1 MSDIQLNEKNVKG
14 RKIRLSPTVIIFS
27 IIGLILILTALL
39 APWVAPHDPNV
50 GVLDN
55 RLLPPV
61 WQEGGR
67 SDFPL
72 GTDTLGRDIL
82 SRIIFGARTTLSV
95 CALVVIIAG
104 TLGTLLGI
112 IAGYIGGWADIII
125 MRAVDLVFSLPAILL
140 ALLLGAIFGPSFQ
153 ILVMIISF
161 TLWAGYAR
169 MARAETLKVKEFDFI
184 ALAKIAGCSRA
195 SIMTRHI
202 FPNVVSPIIILAT
215 LQVGTIVI
223 VEASLS
229 FLGVGIP
236 PPTADWG
243 SMVSEGRSYI
253 VTAWW
258 LCIIPGIAIALTV
271 LTFNLLGDAL
281 NDWLNPLIHRR

>member
-1 MSDIQLNEKNVKG
+1 MNNSLALPLPKKNK
-14 RKIRLSPTVIIFS
+14 KIRLSPTVMIFS
-27 IIGLILILTALL
+27 TIGLLLILMAIL
-39 APWVAPHDPNV
+39 APWLGLHNPNV
-50 GVLDN
+50 GILDN
-55 RLLPPV
+55 RLKPPF
-61 WQEGGR
+61 WQSGG
-67 SDFPL
+67 SLEFPL

-82 SRIIFGARTTLSV
+82 TRIIYGARTTLSI

-104 TLGTLLGI
+104 SIGTFLGI

-125 MRAVDLVFSLPAILL
+125 MRAVDLIYSLPAILL
-140 ALLLGAIFGPSFQ
+140 ALLLGAIFGPSLQ
-153 ILVMIISF
+153 ILIFIISF

-169 MARAETLKVKEFDFI
+169 MARAETLKVREFDYI
-184 ALAKIAGCSRA
+184 GLAKIAGCSKA
-195 SIMTRHI
+195 SIMWHHVL
-202 FPNVVSPIIILAT
+202 PNIISPIIILAT
-215 LQVGTIVI
+215 LQIGTIVI

-229 FLGVGIP
+229 FLGVGVP

-243 SMVSEGRSYI
+243 SMVSEGRSFI

-258 LCIIPGIAIALTV
+258 LCIIPGVAIALTV

>member
-1 MSDIQLNEKNVKG
+1 MNDSLVLTPPAK
-14 RKIRLSPTVIIFS
+14 RKRIHLSPTVMIFS
-27 IIGLILILTALL
+27 TIGIILILIAIL
-39 APWVAPHDPNV
+39 APWLGLHNPNV
-50 GVLDN
+50 GALDN
-55 RLLPPV
+55 RLKPPF
-61 WQEGGR
+61 WQSGG
-67 SDFPL
+67 SLEFPL

-82 SRIIFGARTTLSV
+82 TRIIYGARTTLSI
-95 CALVVIIAG
+95 CALVVVIAG
-104 TLGTLLGI
+104 SIGTFLGI

-125 MRAVDLVFSLPAILL
+125 MRAVDLVYSLPAILL

-153 ILVMIISF
+153 ILIFIISF

-169 MARAETLKVKEFDFI
+169 MARAETLKVRGFDYI
-184 ALAKIAGCSRA
+184 ALAKIAGLSQA
-195 SIMTRHI
+195 KIMLRHI
-202 FPNVVSPIIILAT
+202 LPNVISPIIILAT
-215 LQVGTIVI
+215 LQIGTIVI

-243 SMVSEGRSYI
+243 SMVSEGRSFI

-258 LCIIPGIAIALTV
+258 LCIIPGVAIALTV

>member
-1 MSDIQLNEKNVKG
+1 MRI
-14 RKIRLSPTVIIFS
+14 SPTMIIFS
-27 IIGLILILTALL
+27 SVGLILVLMAIFAPWL
-39 APWVAPHDPNV
+39 APYKPNV
-50 GVLDN
+50 GALDN
-55 RLLPPV
+55 RLMPPF
-61 WQEGGR
+61 WQQGG
-67 SDFPL
+67 STDFLL

-104 TLGTLLGI
+104 SLGTFLGI
-112 IAGYIGGWADIII
+112 IAGYLGGWFDIII
-125 MRAVDLVFSLPAILL
+125 MRAVDLVYSLPVILL

-153 ILVMIISF
+153 ILVFIVSS

-195 SIMTRHI
+195 SIMMRHI

-236 PPTADWG
+236 PPTPDWG
-243 SMVSEGRSYI
+243 SMVAEGRSFI

-258 LCIIPGIAIALTV
+258 LCIIPGFAIALTV
-271 LTFNLLGDAL
+271 LTFNLLGDSL
-281 NDWLNPLIHRR
+281 NDLLNPLIHRR

>member
-1 MSDIQLNEKNVKG
+1 MDDSLESTKPIKI
-14 RKIRLSPTVIIFS
+14 RKTRLSPTVIIFS
-27 IIGLILILTALL
+27 IVGLILILTAIL
-39 APWVAPHDPNV
+39 APWIAPHNPNV
-50 GVLDN
+50 GELDN
-55 RLLPPV
+55 RLIPPV
-61 WQEGGR
+61 WQEGGNIN
-67 SDFPL
+67 FLL

-82 SRIIFGARTTLSV
+82 SRIIYGARTTLSI

-104 TLGTLLGI
+104 SLGTFLGI

-140 ALLLGAIFGPSFQ
+140 ALLLSAIFGPSFQ
-153 ILVMIISF
+153 ILVLIISF

-169 MARAETLKVKEFDFI
+169 MARAKTLKVKEFDFI

-195 SIMTRHI
+195 SIMMRHI
-202 FPNVVSPIIILAT
+202 LPNVISPIIILAT

-243 SMVSEGRSYI
+243 SMVSEGRSFI

-258 LCIIPGIAIALTV
+258 LCIIPGFAIALTV

-281 NDWLNPLIHRR
+281 NDRLNPLIHRR

>member
-1 MSDIQLNEKNVKG
+1 MRI
-14 RKIRLSPTVIIFS
+14 SPTMTIFS
-27 IIGLILILTALL
+27 IVGLILVLTAIL
-39 APWVAPHDPNV
+39 APWIAPYNPNV
-50 GVLDN
+50 GALDN
-55 RLLPPV
+55 RLLPPF

-67 SDFPL
+67 TDFLL

-82 SRIIFGARTTLSV
+82 SRIIYGTRTTLSV

-104 TLGTLLGI
+104 SLGTFLGI
-112 IAGYIGGWADIII
+112 IAGYLGGWFDIII
-125 MRAVDLVFSLPAILL
+125 MRAVDLVYSLPAILL

-153 ILVMIISF
+153 ILVFIVSS

-195 SIMTRHI
+195 SIMMRHI

-236 PPTADWG
+236 PPTPDWG
-243 SMVSEGRSYI
+243 SMVAEGRSFI

-258 LCIIPGIAIALTV
+258 LCIIPGFAIALTV
-271 LTFNLLGDAL
+271 LTFNLLGDTL
-281 NDWLNPLIHRR
+281 NDLLNPLIHRR

>member
-1 MSDIQLNEKNVKG
+1 MNKSLVLTQVAG
-14 RKIRLSPTVIIFS
+14 RKKIHVSPTIVLVSIVGLLLIIS
-27 IIGLILILTALL
+27 AAL
-39 APWVAPHDPNV
+39 APWIAPHNPNV
-50 GVLDN
+50 GELDN

-61 WQEGGR
+61 WQEGGN
-67 SDFPL
+67 SNFVL

-82 SRIIFGARTTLSV
+82 SRIIYGARTTLSV
-95 CALVVIIAG
+95 CALVVVIAG
-104 TLGTLLGI
+104 GIGTFLGI

-125 MRAVDLVFSLPAILL
+125 MRVVDLVFSLPAILL
-140 ALLLGAIFGPSFQ
+140 ALLLAAIFGPSFQ
-153 ILVMIISF
+153 ILVFIISF
-161 TLWAGYAR
+161 TLWGNYAR

-184 ALAKIAGCSRA
+184 ALAKIAGCSRI
-195 SIMTRHI
+195 SIMMRHVL
-202 FPNVVSPIIILAT
+202 PNVLSPIIILAT

-229 FLGVGIP
+229 FLGVGVP

-258 LCIIPGIAIALTV
+258 LCIIPGVAIALTV
-271 LTFNLLGDAL
+271 LAFNLLGDAL
-281 NDWLNPLIHRR
+281 NDRLNPLIHRR

>member
-1 MSDIQLNEKNVKG
+1 
-14 RKIRLSPTVIIFS
+14 
-27 IIGLILILTALL
+27 L
-39 APWVAPHDPNV
+39 APWIAPHDPNV

-55 RLLPPV
+55 RLKPPF
-61 WQEGGR
+61 WQDGG
-67 SDFPL
+67 SAEFPL

-104 TLGTLLGI
+104 SLGTFLGI
-112 IAGYIGGWADIII
+112 ISGYIGGWADIII
-125 MRAVDLVFSLPAILL
+125 MRAVDLVYSLPAILL
-140 ALLLGAIFGPSFQ
+140 ALLLAAIFGPSFLL
-153 ILVMIISF
+153 LVLIVSF

-169 MARAETLKVKEFDFI
+169 MARAETLKVREFDFI
-184 ALAKIAGCSRA
+184 ALAKIAGASRA
-195 SIMTRHI
+195 SIMATHI
-202 FPNVVSPIIILAT
+202 LPNIIGPIIILAT
-215 LQVGTIVI
+215 LQVGSIVI

-229 FLGVGIP
+229 FLGAGVP

-243 SMVSEGRSYI
+243 SMVSEGRSFI

-258 LCIIPGIAIALTV
+258 LCIIPGFAIALTV

-281 NDWLNPLIHRR
+281 NDLLNPLIHRR

>member
-1 MSDIQLNEKNVKG
+1 M
-14 RKIRLSPTVIIFS
+14 
-27 IIGLILILTALL
+27 
-39 APWVAPHDPNV
+39 APWIAPHTPNI
-50 GVLDN
+50 GILDN
-55 RLLPPV
+55 RLLPPF
-61 WQEGGR
+61 WQKGGTTE
-67 SDFPL
+67 FLL

-82 SRIIFGARTTLSV
+82 SRILYGARTTLSV
-95 CALVVIIAG
+95 CALVVILAG
-104 TLGTLLGI
+104 SMGTCLGI
-112 IAGYIGGWADIII
+112 LAGYLGGWYDIII
-125 MRAVDLVFSLPAILL
+125 MRAVDLAFSLPAILL
-140 ALLLGAIFGPSFQ
+140 ALLLGTIFGPSFQ
-153 ILVMIISF
+153 ILVFIISF

-169 MARAETLKVKEFDFI
+169 MARAETLKIKGFDFI
-184 ALAKIAGCSRA
+184 SLAKIAGCSRA
-195 SIMTRHI
+195 KIMIRHI
-202 FPNVVSPIIILAT
+202 LPNIISPLIILAT

-258 LCIIPGIAIALTV
+258 ICIIPGVAVALTV
-271 LTFNLLGDAL
+271 LTFNLLGDTL

>member
-1 MSDIQLNEKNVKG
+1 MENSLALVQSKKSKRRRLN
-14 RKIRLSPTVIIFS
+14 PTVIIFS
-27 IIGLILILTALL
+27 TIGIILILIAIL
-39 APWVAPHDPNV
+39 APWIGLHNPNV
-50 GVLDN
+50 GALDN
-55 RLLPPV
+55 RLKPPF
-61 WQEGGR
+61 WQSGG
-67 SDFPL
+67 SLEFPL

-82 SRIIFGARTTLSV
+82 TRIIFGARTTLSV
-95 CALVVIIAG
+95 CALVVVIAG
-104 TLGTLLGI
+104 TIGTFLGI

-125 MRAVDLVFSLPAILL
+125 MRAVDLVYSLPAILL

-153 ILVMIISF
+153 ILIFIISF

-169 MARAETLKVKEFDFI
+169 MARAETLKVRGFDYI
-184 ALAKIAGCSRA
+184 ALAKIAGCSQE
-195 SIMTRHI
+195 SIMLRHVL
-202 FPNVVSPIIILAT
+202 PNIISPIIILAT
-215 LQVGTIVI
+215 LQIGTIVI

-258 LCIIPGIAIALTV
+258 LCIIPGVAIALTV

>member
-1 MSDIQLNEKNVKG
+1 MSNELPIKMPGKG
-14 RKIRLSPTVIIFS
+14 RKRHLSPTMIIFS
-27 IIGLILILTALL
+27 IVGLVLLLTATL
-39 APWVAPHDPNV
+39 APWIAPHNPNV
-50 GVLDN
+50 GILYD
-55 RLLPPV
+55 RLKPPF
-61 WQEGGR
+61 WQKGG
-67 SDFPL
+67 SLEFPL
-72 GTDTLGRDIL
+72 GTDTLGRDVL
-82 SRIIFGARTTLSV
+82 SRLIYGARTTLSV
-95 CALVVIIAG
+95 CALVVVIAG
-104 TLGTLLGI
+104 SLGTFLGI
-112 IAGYIGGWADIII
+112 IAGYLGSWFDIII
-125 MRAVDLVFSLPAILL
+125 MRAVDLVFSLPAVLL
-140 ALLLGAIFGPSFQ
+140 ALLLGAIFGPSFE
-153 ILVMIISF
+153 ILVFIISF

-169 MARAETLKVKEFDFI
+169 MARAETLKVKGFDFI
-184 ALAKIAGCSRA
+184 SLAKVAGCSRS
-195 SIMTRHI
+195 SIMARHI
-202 FPNVVSPIIILAT
+202 FPNVLSPIIILAT

-243 SMVSEGRSYI
+243 SMVSDGRSYI

>member
-1 MSDIQLNEKNVKG
+1 MNDSIPVVEPVTV

-27 IIGLILILTALL
+27 FIGLVLILMAIL
-39 APWVAPHDPNV
+39 APWIAPHNPNV
-50 GVLDN
+50 GELDN
-55 RLLPPV
+55 RLKPPF
-61 WQEGGR
+61 WQMGGNK
-67 SDFPL
+67 DFPL

-82 SRIIFGARTTLSV
+82 SRIIYGARTTLSV

-104 TLGTLLGI
+104 SLGTFLGI

-153 ILVMIISF
+153 ILVVIISS

-169 MARAETLKVKEFDFI
+169 MARAETLKVKGFDFI

-195 SIMTRHI
+195 SIMMRHI
-202 FPNVVSPIIILAT
+202 LPNVISPIIILAT
-215 LQVGTIVI
+215 LQVGMIVI

-243 SMVSEGRSYI
+243 SMVSEGRSFI

>member
-1 MSDIQLNEKNVKG
+1 MNNTLEITQVTKKK
-14 RKIRLSPTVIIFS
+14 KIRLSPTVILFCIVGLLL
-27 IIGLILILTALL
+27 IISAFL
-39 APWVAPHDPNV
+39 APWISPHNPNV
-50 GVLDN
+50 GELDN

-61 WQEGGR
+61 WQEGGNP
-67 SDFPL
+67 SFLL

-82 SRIIFGARTTLSV
+82 SRIIYGARTTLSV
-95 CALVVIIAG
+95 CALVVVIAG
-104 TLGTLLGI
+104 SIGTLLGI
-112 IAGYIGGWADIII
+112 IAGYVGGWADIII

-140 ALLLGAIFGPSFQ
+140 ALLLAAIFGPSFQ
-153 ILVMIISF
+153 ILVFIISF
-161 TLWAGYAR
+161 TLWGSYAR
-169 MARAETLKVKEFDFI
+169 MSRAETLKVKEFDFI
-184 ALAKIAGCSRA
+184 ALAKIAGCSRTK
-195 SIMTRHI
+195 IMMRHVL
-202 FPNVVSPIIILAT
+202 PNVLSPIIILAT

-229 FLGVGIP
+229 FLGVGVP

-258 LCIIPGIAIALTV
+258 LCIIPGFAIALTV
-271 LTFNLLGDAL
+271 LSFNLMGDAL

>member
-1 MSDIQLNEKNVKG
+1 MDDSLESAIPIKI
-14 RKIRLSPTVIIFS
+14 RKTRLSPTVIIFS
-27 IIGLILILTALL
+27 IVGLILILTAIL
-39 APWVAPHDPNV
+39 APWIAPHNPNV
-50 GVLDN
+50 GELDN
-55 RLLPPV
+55 RLIPPV
-61 WQEGGR
+61 WQEGGNIN
-67 SDFPL
+67 FLL

-82 SRIIFGARTTLSV
+82 SRIIYGARTTLSI

-104 TLGTLLGI
+104 SLGTFLGI
-112 IAGYIGGWADIII
+112 IAGYVGGWADIII

-140 ALLLGAIFGPSFQ
+140 ALLLSAIFGPSFQ
-153 ILVMIISF
+153 ILVLIISF

-195 SIMTRHI
+195 SIMMRHI
-202 FPNVVSPIIILAT
+202 LPNVISPIIILAT

-243 SMVSEGRSYI
+243 SMVSEGRSFI

-258 LCIIPGIAIALTV
+258 LCIIPGFAIALTV

-281 NDWLNPLIHRR
+281 NDRLNPLIHRR

>member
-1 MSDIQLNEKNVKG
+1 MNDSVTLIKPIKL
-14 RKIRLSPTVIIFS
+14 RKRSLGPTVIIFS
-27 IIGLILILTALL
+27 VIGLILILTSVL
-39 APWVAPHDPNV
+39 APWIAPHNPNV
-50 GVLDN
+50 GQLDN
-55 RLLPPV
+55 RLIPPV
-61 WQEGGR
+61 WQVGGNPN
-67 SDFPL
+67 FLL

-82 SRIIFGARTTLSV
+82 SRIIYGARTTLSI

-104 TLGTLLGI
+104 SLGTFLGI
-112 IAGYIGGWADIII
+112 IAGYIGGWADTII

-140 ALLLGAIFGPSFQ
+140 ALLLSAIFGPSFQ
-153 ILVMIISF
+153 ILVFIISF

-195 SIMTRHI
+195 SIMTRHVL
-202 FPNVVSPIIILAT
+202 PNVISPLIILAT

-229 FLGVGIP
+229 FLGVGVP

-243 SMVSEGRSYI
+243 SMVSEGRSFI

-258 LCIIPGIAIALTV
+258 LCIIPGFAIALTV

>member
-1 MSDIQLNEKNVKG
+1 MNNSPALTQPKKLKKIHLN
-14 RKIRLSPTVIIFS
+14 PTVMIFS
-27 IIGLILILTALL
+27 TVGIILILIAIL
-39 APWVAPHDPNV
+39 APWLGLHNPNV
-50 GVLDN
+50 GALDN
-55 RLLPPV
+55 RLKPPF
-61 WQEGGR
+61 WQNGG
-67 SDFPL
+67 SLEFPL

-82 SRIIFGARTTLSV
+82 TRIIYGARTTLSV

-104 TLGTLLGI
+104 SIGTFLGI

-125 MRAVDLVFSLPAILL
+125 MRAVDLVYSLPAILL

-153 ILVMIISF
+153 ILIFIISF

-169 MARAETLKVKEFDFI
+169 MARAETLKVRCFDYI
-184 ALAKIAGCSRA
+184 ALAKIAGCSQTN
-195 SIMTRHI
+195 IMFRHVL
-202 FPNVVSPIIILAT
+202 PNVVSPIIILAT

-243 SMVSEGRSYI
+243 SMVSEGRSFI

-258 LCIIPGIAIALTV
+258 LCIIPGVAIALTV

>member
-1 MSDIQLNEKNVKG
+1 MNDSLVLTQPVKG
-14 RKIRLSPTVIIFS
+14 KKIHLSPTVVIFS
-27 IIGLILILTALL
+27 TVGIILILIAIL
-39 APWVAPHDPNV
+39 APWLGLHNPNV
-50 GVLDN
+50 GALDN
-55 RLLPPV
+55 RLKPPF
-61 WQEGGR
+61 WQSGG
-67 SDFPL
+67 SLEFPL

-82 SRIIFGARTTLSV
+82 TRIIYGARTTLSI
-95 CALVVIIAG
+95 CALVVVIAG
-104 TLGTLLGI
+104 SIGTFLGI

-125 MRAVDLVFSLPAILL
+125 MRAVDLVYSLPAILL

-153 ILVMIISF
+153 ILIFIISF

-169 MARAETLKVKEFDFI
+169 MARAETLKVRGFDYI
-184 ALAKIAGCSRA
+184 ALAKIAGLSQA
-195 SIMTRHI
+195 KIMLRHI
-202 FPNVVSPIIILAT
+202 LPNVISPIIILAT
-215 LQVGTIVI
+215 LQIGTIVI

-243 SMVSEGRSYI
+243 SMVAEGRSYI

-258 LCIIPGIAIALTV
+258 LCIIPGVAIALTV

>member
-1 MSDIQLNEKNVKG
+1 MNNSLALTPSKKG
-14 RKIRLSPTVIIFS
+14 KKMHLSPTVVIFS
-27 IIGLILILTALL
+27 TVGIILILIAIL
-39 APWVAPHDPNV
+39 APWLGLHNPNV
-50 GVLDN
+50 GALDN
-55 RLLPPV
+55 RLKPPF
-61 WQEGGR
+61 WQSGG
-67 SDFPL
+67 SLEFPL

-82 SRIIFGARTTLSV
+82 TRIIYGARTTLSI
-95 CALVVIIAG
+95 CALVVVIAG
-104 TLGTLLGI
+104 SIGTFLGI

-125 MRAVDLVFSLPAILL
+125 MRAVDLVYSLPAILL

-153 ILVMIISF
+153 ILIFIISF

-169 MARAETLKVKEFDFI
+169 MARAETLKVRGFDYI
-184 ALAKIAGCSRA
+184 ALAKIAGLSQA
-195 SIMTRHI
+195 KIMLRHI
-202 FPNVVSPIIILAT
+202 LPNVISPIIILAT
-215 LQVGTIVI
+215 LQIGTIVI

-258 LCIIPGIAIALTV
+258 LCIIPGVAIALTV

>member
-1 MSDIQLNEKNVKG
+1 M
-14 RKIRLSPTVIIFS
+14 
-27 IIGLILILTALL
+27 LTAIL
-39 APWVAPHDPNV
+39 APWIAPYNPNV
-50 GVLDN
+50 GKLDD
-55 RLLPPV
+55 RLLPPF
-61 WQEGGR
+61 WQKGG
-67 SDFPL
+67 STDFLL

-82 SRIIFGARTTLSV
+82 SRIIYGARTTLSI

-104 TLGTLLGI
+104 SLGTFLGI
-112 IAGYIGGWADIII
+112 IAGYLSGWFDIII
-125 MRAVDLVFSLPAILL
+125 MRAVDLVYSLPAILL

-153 ILVMIISF
+153 ILVVIISF

-169 MARAETLKVKEFDFI
+169 MARAESLKVKEFDFI

-195 SIMTRHI
+195 SIMMRHI

-215 LQVGTIVI
+215 LQVGTIII

-236 PPTADWG
+236 PPTPDWG

-258 LCIIPGIAIALTV
+258 LCIIPGVAIALTV

>member
-1 MSDIQLNEKNVKG
+1 MPPDYSGKVGEMRMS
-14 RKIRLSPTVIIFS
+14 PAMIIFS
-27 IIGLILILTALL
+27 IVGLILVLTAIL
-39 APWVAPHDPNV
+39 APWIAPYNPNV
-50 GVLDN
+50 GALDN
-55 RLLPPV
+55 RLLPPC
-61 WQEGGR
+61 WQKGG
-67 SDFPL
+67 STEFLL

-82 SRIIFGARTTLSV
+82 SRIIYGARTTLSV

-104 TLGTLLGI
+104 SLGTFLGI
-112 IAGYIGGWADIII
+112 IAGYLGGWFDIII
-125 MRAVDLVFSLPAILL
+125 MRAVDLVYSLPAILL

-153 ILVMIISF
+153 ILVFIVSF

-184 ALAKIAGCSRA
+184 ALAKIAGCSRM
-195 SIMTRHI
+195 SIMMRHI
-202 FPNVVSPIIILAT
+202 LPNVISPIIILAT

-258 LCIIPGIAIALTV
+258 LCILPGVAIALTV
-271 LTFNLLGDAL
+271 LTFNLLGDSL
-281 NDWLNPLIHRR
+281 NDLLNPLIHRR

>member
-1 MSDIQLNEKNVKG
+1 MRI
-14 RKIRLSPTVIIFS
+14 SPTAIIFS
-27 IIGLILILTALL
+27 VVGLILILMAVL
-39 APWVAPHDPNV
+39 APWITPYKPNV
-50 GVLDN
+50 GSLDN
-55 RLLPPV
+55 RLLPPF
-61 WQEGGR
+61 WQKGG
-67 SDFPL
+67 STNFLL

-82 SRIIFGARTTLSV
+82 SRIIFGARTTLAV

-104 TLGTLLGI
+104 SLGTFLGI
-112 IAGYIGGWADIII
+112 IAGYLGGWFDIII
-125 MRAVDLVFSLPAILL
+125 MRAVDLVYSLPAILL
-140 ALLLGAIFGPSFQ
+140 ALLLGTIFGPSFQ
-153 ILVMIISF
+153 ILVVIISF

-195 SIMTRHI
+195 SIMMRHI
-202 FPNVVSPIIILAT
+202 LPNVMSPIIILAT
-215 LQVGTIVI
+215 LQVGMIVI

-236 PPTADWG
+236 PPTPDWG

-258 LCIIPGIAIALTV
+258 LCILPGVAIALTV

-281 NDWLNPLIHRR
+281 NDLLNPLIHRR

>member
-1 MSDIQLNEKNVKG
+1 MNIALPAAKSGKTKKV
-14 RKIRLSPTVIIFS
+14 RLSPTVIIFS
-27 IIGLILILTALL
+27 SIGIILILTALL
-39 APWVAPHDPNV
+39 APWITPHDPNV
-50 GVLDN
+50 GQLDN
-55 RLLPPV
+55 RLIPPS
-61 WQEGGR
+61 WQEGGKAE
-67 SDFPL
+67 FVF

-104 TLGTLLGI
+104 TIGTLLGI
-112 IAGYIGGWADIII
+112 VAGYIGGWADIII

-140 ALLLGAIFGPSFQ
+140 ALLLAAIFGPSFQ
-153 ILVMIISF
+153 ILVLIISF

-169 MARAETLKVKEFDFI
+169 MARAETLKIKGLDFV

-195 SIMTRHI
+195 SIMMRHI
-202 FPNVVSPIIILAT
+202 LPNVISPIIILAT

-258 LCIIPGIAIALTV
+258 LCIIPGFAIALTV

-281 NDWLNPLIHRR
+281 NDRLNPLIHRR

>member
-1 MSDIQLNEKNVKG
+1 MNESLAVNQPVTV

-27 IIGLILILTALL
+27 IIGLLLILTAIL
-39 APWVAPHDPNV
+39 APWIAPHDPNV
-50 GVLDN
+50 GKLDN
-55 RLLPPV
+55 RLMPPF
-61 WQEGGR
+61 WQEGG
-67 SDFPL
+67 STEFIF
-72 GTDTLGRDIL
+72 GTDTIGRDIL

-104 TLGTLLGI
+104 SLGTFLGI

-153 ILVMIISF
+153 ILVVIISA

-169 MARAETLKVKEFDFI
+169 MARAETLKVKQFDYI

-195 SIMTRHI
+195 SIMARHI

-215 LQVGTIVI
+215 LQVGMIVI

-243 SMVSEGRSYI
+243 SMVSEGRSFI

>member
-1 MSDIQLNEKNVKG
+1 MNNSLALPLPKKNK
-14 RKIRLSPTVIIFS
+14 KIRPSPTVMIFS
-27 IIGLILILTALL
+27 TIGLLLILMAIL
-39 APWVAPHDPNV
+39 APWLGLHNPNV
-50 GVLDN
+50 GILDN
-55 RLLPPV
+55 RLKPPF
-61 WQEGGR
+61 WQSGG
-67 SDFPL
+67 SLEFPL

-82 SRIIFGARTTLSV
+82 TRIIYGARTTLSI

-104 TLGTLLGI
+104 SIGTFLGI

-125 MRAVDLVFSLPAILL
+125 MRAVDLIYSLPAILL
-140 ALLLGAIFGPSFQ
+140 ALLLGAIFGPSLQ
-153 ILVMIISF
+153 ILIFIISF

-169 MARAETLKVKEFDFI
+169 MARAETLKVREFDYI
-184 ALAKIAGCSRA
+184 GLAKIAGCSKA
-195 SIMTRHI
+195 SIMWHHVL
-202 FPNVVSPIIILAT
+202 PNIISPIIILAT
-215 LQVGTIVI
+215 LQIGTIVI

-229 FLGVGIP
+229 FLGVGVP

-243 SMVSEGRSYI
+243 SMVSEGRSFI

-258 LCIIPGIAIALTV
+258 LCIIPGVAIALTV

>member
-1 MSDIQLNEKNVKG
+1 M
-14 RKIRLSPTVIIFS
+14 
-27 IIGLILILTALL
+27 ILIAIL
-39 APWVAPHDPNV
+39 APWLGLHNPNV
-50 GVLDN
+50 GALDN
-55 RLLPPV
+55 RLKPPF
-61 WQEGGR
+61 WQSGG
-67 SDFPL
+67 SLEFPL

-82 SRIIFGARTTLSV
+82 TRIIYGARTTLSI
-95 CALVVIIAG
+95 CALVVVIAG
-104 TLGTLLGI
+104 SIGTFLGI

-125 MRAVDLVFSLPAILL
+125 MRAVDLVYSLPAILL

-153 ILVMIISF
+153 ILIFIISF

-169 MARAETLKVKEFDFI
+169 MARAETLKVRGFDYI
-184 ALAKIAGCSRA
+184 ALAKIAGLSQA
-195 SIMTRHI
+195 KIMLRHI
-202 FPNVVSPIIILAT
+202 LPNVISPIIILAT
-215 LQVGTIVI
+215 LQIGTIVI

-243 SMVSEGRSYI
+243 SMVAEGRSFI

-258 LCIIPGIAIALTV
+258 LCIIPGVAIALTV

>member
-1 MSDIQLNEKNVKG
+1 M
-14 RKIRLSPTVIIFS
+14 RHSPALIIFS
-27 IIGLILILTALL
+27 VIGLILILTAIL
-39 APWVAPHDPNV
+39 APWIAPYNPNV
-50 GVLDN
+50 GLLDN
-55 RLLPPV
+55 RLMPPF
-61 WQEGGR
+61 WQKGGS
-67 SDFPL
+67 SDFLL

-82 SRIIFGARTTLSV
+82 SRIIYGTRTTLSV
-95 CALVVIIAG
+95 CALVVFIAG
-104 TLGTLLGI
+104 SLGTFLGI
-112 IAGYIGGWADIII
+112 IAGYLGGWFDIII
-125 MRAVDLVFSLPAILL
+125 MRAVDLVYSLPAILL

-153 ILVMIISF
+153 ILVMIVSF

-195 SIMTRHI
+195 SIMMRHI

-258 LCIIPGIAIALTV
+258 LCILPGIAIALTV
-271 LTFNLLGDAL
+271 LTFNLLGDML
-281 NDWLNPLIHRR
+281 NDRLNPLIHRR

>member
-1 MSDIQLNEKNVKG
+1 MNDSLVITKPVKLRRARLN
-14 RKIRLSPTVIIFS
+14 PTVIIFS
-27 IIGLILILTALL
+27 TIGLILALTAIL
-39 APWVAPHDPNV
+39 APWIAPHNPNV
-50 GVLDN
+50 GELDN
-55 RLLPPV
+55 RLIPPV
-61 WQEGGR
+61 WQAGGNTN
-67 SDFPL
+67 FLL

-82 SRIIFGARTTLSV
+82 SRIIYGARTTLSV

-104 TLGTLLGI
+104 SLGTFLGI
-112 IAGYIGGWADIII
+112 MAGYIAGWADIII

-140 ALLLGAIFGPSFQ
+140 ALLLSAIFGPSFQ
-153 ILVMIISF
+153 ILVLIISF

-195 SIMTRHI
+195 SIMIRHVL
-202 FPNVVSPIIILAT
+202 PNVISPLIILAT

-229 FLGVGIP
+229 FLGVGVP

-243 SMVSEGRSYI
+243 SMVSEGRSFI

-258 LCIIPGIAIALTV
+258 LCIIPGFAIALTV